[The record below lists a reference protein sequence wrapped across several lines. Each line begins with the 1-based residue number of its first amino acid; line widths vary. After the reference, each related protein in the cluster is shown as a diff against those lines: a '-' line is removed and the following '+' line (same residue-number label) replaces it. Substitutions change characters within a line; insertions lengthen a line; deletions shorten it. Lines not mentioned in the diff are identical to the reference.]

1 MASSAAVSQLGHV
14 IWAGEDLVSLGCYTK
29 LEQIWW
35 LKTIHTSALT
45 AVEVR
50 SLKSV

>member
-14 IWAGEDLVSLGCYTK
+14 VWASEDLVSLGCCTK

-35 LKTIHTSALT
+35 LKTIHISSLT